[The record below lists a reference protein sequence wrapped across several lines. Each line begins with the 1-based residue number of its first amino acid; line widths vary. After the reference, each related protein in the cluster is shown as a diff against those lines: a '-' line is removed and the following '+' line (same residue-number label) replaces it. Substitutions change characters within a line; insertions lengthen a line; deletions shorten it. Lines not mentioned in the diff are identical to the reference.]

1 MGLQSVAQKVT
12 RTLASVGAGL
22 SAGLAIRGVLQTGA
36 SFEKVMSEVAA
47 RTKATTEEFKSL
59 TSLAEE
65 LGRSTIFDNDAA
77 GRAMVE
83 LSKAGFSVTEIMS
96 SVTEVLGLAAADNL
110 DLAEAAAITAG
121 AIKKFELD
129 AADAGRVVDVL
140 AKGAGSALT
149 DVSSLGEQLAYA
161 AGPAREAGYSIE
173 STVAA
178 LAALSDKVDKSMAG
192 TGLRQ
197 VISGLAKPAAEAQQ
211 TLDKLGITV
220 TDAAGNFR
228 PLADIVDDF
237 NAALGGMASG
247 DKLRTLS
254 TIFETRTANAFA
266 GLMSAGGDE
275 LRRLTG
281 ELERS
286 QGEAARLAAQMTD
299 NVSGAFTSMMS
310 AIKGAA
316 TDFFQ
321 TFAEPLKNG
330 LKGVAEFITGPFRAA
345 FNYFANNIDLTPAVG
360 AIAGIVAAGAGLASV
375 SLAFKAMQVA
385 AIPLIAIGGQIGR
398 TYVAASRSISIAFA
412 GVRQIGSG
420 IDVIF
425 VGAFSR
431 IVAAAS
437 ALRTAVVARFVAMRA
452 AAIVSIGPIG
462 AAFAAMF
469 AGIRIAA
476 GGAATAVRGIGM
488 AAAQVAAGVFG
499 LASIVAAP
507 LVLIGG
513 AIAGVMLASEK
524 GVSALKAG
532 WASVS
537 ANFEH
542 IAIQIQKTFTAAF
555 DLVVRIGV
563 KALNALGIQFDT
575 SGSDILDS
583 FNEKMQGLG
592 DWIEDALID
601 VQFFFENF
609 ETYFDLGIAYVNKW
623 AAGVTARISEL
634 FTKDLPTAIAK
645 GMIQIADTF
654 GGNSLFEKF
663 LGVDAASMKQGAE
676 LILQAQAIGRG
687 FTGGMRPMSD
697 AERAAQGRINEI
709 SKGLGGDLEAFRW
722 QQKIDTE
729 FKAAMSSIDDAIK
742 NGIPTAGDMAAAS
755 DAPNTAADSASGI
768 PTGVQAMNERQGP
781 GVALRG
787 SQDAFDVI
795 NRAIRGSKQDQQH
808 KETIGVLNQIAAKE
822 PVVLEVAEI

>member
-1 MGLQSVAQKVT
+1 V
-12 RTLASVGAGL
+12 
-22 SAGLAIRGVLQTGA
+22 SAISSSGVLQLPSTISAAFGLAFQRIWLQSGA
-36 SFEKVMSEVAA
+36 VASTWYAVSGAVGAASNAVAA
-47 RTKATTEEFKSL
+47 VATSAYASVAVAASGAAVTVS
-59 TSLAEE
+59 AAW
-65 LGRSTIFDNDAA
+65 STATARVAFAFA
-77 GRAMVE
+77 VMRAN
-83 LSKAGFSVTEIMS
+83 AQ
-96 SVTEVLGLAAADNL
+96 
-110 DLAEAAAITAG
+110 ITAG
-121 AIKKFELD
+121 AIVKPF
-129 AADAGRVVDVL
+129 
-140 AKGAGSALT
+140 
-149 DVSSLGEQLAYA
+149 AYA
-161 AGPAREAGYSIE
+161 AGAV
-173 STVAA
+173 VAA
-178 LAALSDKVDKSMAG
+178 WEVAS
-192 TGLRQ
+192 
-197 VISGLAKPAAEAQQ
+197 AK
-211 TLDKLGITV
+211 
-220 TDAAGNFR
+220 
-228 PLADIVDDF
+228 
-237 NAALGGMASG
+237 
-247 DKLRTLS
+247 
-254 TIFETRTANAFA
+254 
-266 GLMSAGGDE
+266 
-275 LRRLTG
+275 
-281 ELERS
+281 
-286 QGEAARLAAQMTD
+286 
-299 NVSGAFTSMMS
+299 
-310 AIKGAA
+310 
-316 TDFFQ
+316 
-321 TFAEPLKNG
+321 
-330 LKGVAEFITGPFRAA
+330 
-345 FNYFANNIDLTPAVG
+345 
-360 AIAGIVAAGAGLASV
+360 VAAGYARVAATSAVQSVAKATQVIRREIGTAVASV
-375 SLAFKAMQVA
+375 SPIVTSAFGKAFGGVSAAATAMNKAVSHAFVAIKVA
-385 AIPLIAIGGQIGR
+385 AVATTVPIG
-398 TYVAASRSISIAFA
+398 TAFA
-412 GVRQIGSG
+412 S
-420 IDVIF
+420 
-425 VGAFSR
+425 
-431 IVAAAS
+431 
-437 ALRTAVVARFVAMRA
+437 
-452 AAIVSIGPIG
+452 
-462 AAFAAMF
+462 MF
-469 AGIRIAA
+469 TGIRIAA

-575 SGSDILDS
+575 SGTDILDN

-592 DWIEDALID
+592 DWIEDALVD

-609 ETYFDLGIAYVNKW
+609 ETYFDLGLAYVDKW

-634 FTKDLPTAIAK
+634 FTKDLPPAIAK

-663 LGVDAASMKQGAE
+663 IGADAASMKQGAE

-687 FTGGMRPMSD
+687 FTGGMRLKSD
-697 AERAAQGRINEI
+697 AERAAQDRIDEI

-742 NGIPTAGDMAAAS
+742 NVIPTAGDMAAAS
-755 DAPNTAADSASGI
+755 DVANANPDSASGI
-768 PTGVQAMNERQGP
+768 STGVQAMNERQGP